1 MTPHPEAHY
10 KDDTFHCQKL
20 KFTGHWRQCLVNQ
33 AMALRVQQNIQKDGF
48 ITSSHYDRI
57 YTCLDCEQ
65 GRQIKKD
72 HPFVVL
78 KHKPK
83 PAPKKTVEKPQPKR
97 QNIRTN
103 QEINFQRIMN
113 KWNREHGKN
122 WASIREWMSW
132 MYHTRHDGCLKYF
145 SNEIE
150 VNPWS
155 LRRKLVLLGVYNEAF
170 RLYPAVEK
178 PICSECGKYQSW
190 CKGLCRSCYQ
200 AQYWVMKKRE
210 ARE

>member
-33 AMALRVQQNIQKDGF
+33 AMALKVKNATNTKCFYTAVG
-48 ITSSHYDRI
+48 YDRL
-57 YTCLDCEQ
+57 YSCLDCEQ
-65 GRQIKKD
+65 GKTIRKA
-72 HPFVVL
+72 HPFIVL
-78 KHKPK
+78 KKKPK
-83 PAPKKTVEKPQPKR
+83 PAPKKTVETPQPKR
-97 QNIRTN
+97 QKIRTP
-103 QEINFQRIMN
+103 QQLNFQRIMN

-122 WASIREWMSW
+122 WTSIREWMSW

-155 LRRKLVLLGVYNEAF
+155 LRRKMVILGVYDKDF
-170 RLYPAVEK
+170 RLYQGDK
-178 PICSECGKYQSW
+178 PMCSECGIYQCS

-200 AQYWVMKKRE
+200 ARYREKKRRE
-210 ARE
+210 ASL